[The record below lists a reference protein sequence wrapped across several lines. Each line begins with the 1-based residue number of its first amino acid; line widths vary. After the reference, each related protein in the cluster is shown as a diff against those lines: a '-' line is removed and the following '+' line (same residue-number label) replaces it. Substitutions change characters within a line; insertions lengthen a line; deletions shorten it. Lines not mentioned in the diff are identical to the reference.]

1 MLHPLLGK
9 LYESYKRDIIQSI
22 RHDEQ
27 EYHKKVDEIK
37 EIEEGKW
44 GDNELLREMGR
55 EQQVLEIQRL
65 QLLRQMR
72 LEMAQKQLRLEK
84 RSGLNY
90 HANSSQQHQA
100 PNQVPAQTNNIS
112 TDTTIKSSSTS
123 QIAATRS
130 LSPERNIQTKIDQQK
145 EERSK
150 SESPTLSSAAQNTK
164 VLQHQQL
171 QQQLQQHKL
180 QQLQQQQL
188 QQQQLQKQQ
197 LIQQQLK
204 QQQQQ
209 QQKVLQLQQALAQAQ
224 KVKTEQK
231 PEEKIQEVKQAKSS
245 TELGPVKLLNDKK
258 PVNSVG
264 VAKKSDSVT
273 ETAVANR
280 PEHKLIEDVAND
292 RKTESKPVEPE
303 KKDIKMET
311 ATGKMPKPVSEDK
324 SEDKQTSLLAVKSDQ
339 EAKKEEENQSN
350 NLNGVK
356 LSKETPLPTNQKEVK
371 FAEKLEEVK
380 TLSEET
386 SEEEP
391 SQSIESKSADKI
403 EGNPMDK
410 LEKTVSDEKDGNK
423 EKTEQLAGSEKE
435 LKTSVIPTNES
446 KFVGE
451 KLVQANSKAADETV
465 EDIKE
470 STIKPE
476 KPKTTMDEVELS
488 PSEPNRAAVEISDV
502 EKNAESLTEPEEI
515 KKTEVDTANKH
526 LSITEV
532 PGSFSDAS
540 EVQISENF
548 KPQESEKNDSS
559 GSEVEEVRITEA
571 LKEDEPVNGDKS
583 LKKDNSDAKKPET
596 AKLDITVK
604 PLKAEKPEGK
614 AEKEVEQ
621 TEVQIKEIK
630 PKEKE
635 IREEPTTKSS
645 EDDNEKVDAKSGV
658 DSEASEEPEEPRER
672 EEHEDTDGEEEKEEE
687 KPGPELRVTRSTARI
702 LDKEAA
708 AATAEATRPTVRTR
722 SSSRVRNKTP
732 EVKEE
737 KSNKEGEKE
746 KVEKQVQEEEE
757 EQDDMKSKEEPEE
770 SEEPEV
776 ETKLKGHKRAA
787 VEKRESARLK
797 KAKIED
803 SVEKTPQTEQSAL
816 EESEVEETAA
826 KEEDN
831 KIKKEN
837 KETDN
842 ETQEEED
849 HDKEPEDEEEE
860 ADNDDSP
867 GPPTKRTRS
876 MSSAKKRKRQ
886 SSPPRA
892 TPNRRF
898 LTMVNPLL
906 SNISSNKS
914 ASFFSN
920 PVNPND
926 APNYYD
932 LIYDPTDIRTIKA
945 QVKDGRIRDTAEL
958 ERELQRM
965 FANAVMYNGW
975 DSDVS
980 MWTREMQHDTE
991 TLLALF
997 RGAERTSAVNSEK
1010 SSVASGDEDSSK
1022 RRKK

>member
-1 MLHPLLGK
+1 
-9 LYESYKRDIIQSI
+9 
-22 RHDEQ
+22 
-27 EYHKKVDEIK
+27 
-37 EIEEGKW
+37 
-44 GDNELLREMGR
+44 
-55 EQQVLEIQRL
+55 
-65 QLLRQMR
+65 
-72 LEMAQKQLRLEK
+72 
-84 RSGLNY
+84 
-90 HANSSQQHQA
+90 
-100 PNQVPAQTNNIS
+100 
-112 TDTTIKSSSTS
+112 
-123 QIAATRS
+123 
-130 LSPERNIQTKIDQQK
+130 
-145 EERSK
+145 
-150 SESPTLSSAAQNTK
+150 
-164 VLQHQQL
+164 
-171 QQQLQQHKL
+171 
-180 QQLQQQQL
+180 
-188 QQQQLQKQQ
+188 
-197 LIQQQLK
+197 
-204 QQQQQ
+204 
-209 QQKVLQLQQALAQAQ
+209 
-224 KVKTEQK
+224 
-231 PEEKIQEVKQAKSS
+231 
-245 TELGPVKLLNDKK
+245 
-258 PVNSVG
+258 
-264 VAKKSDSVT
+264 
-273 ETAVANR
+273 
-280 PEHKLIEDVAND
+280 
-292 RKTESKPVEPE
+292 
-303 KKDIKMET
+303 MET
-311 ATGKMPKPVSEDK
+311 AIEKMPKPANEDK
-324 SEDKQTSLLAVKSDQ
+324 SEDKQISLLAVKSDQ
-339 EAKKEEENQSN
+339 ETTNKEEKQSN
-350 NLNGVK
+350 KLNGVK
-356 LSKETPLPTNQKEVK
+356 LSKEASPPTNQKEVK

-391 SQSIESKSADKI
+391 SQLIESKSADKI
-403 EGNPMDK
+403 EGNPMNNP
-410 LEKTVSDEKDGNK
+410 EKTVSNERDENK
-423 EKTEQLAGSEKE
+423 EKIEQPAGSEKE
-435 LKTSVIPTNES
+435 FKTSVTPTNES
-446 KFVGE
+446 KFFDE

-476 KPKTTMDEVELS
+476 KPKKTVDEVKLS
-488 PSEPNRAAVEISDV
+488 PTEPKEADVEISDM
-502 EKNAESLTEPEEI
+502 EKNAGPLTEPEEI
-515 KKTEVDTANKH
+515 EKTDVDTANKH
-526 LSITEV
+526 LNITEV
-532 PGSFSDAS
+532 PESFSDAS
-540 EVQISENF
+540 EVHISENF
-548 KPQESEKNDSS
+548 KSQESEKNHSS
-559 GSEVEEVRITEA
+559 GSEVEEERII
-571 LKEDEPVNGDKS
+571 EDLREEEPVNGDTS
-583 LKKDNSDAKKPET
+583 LTKDNSDTKNPET
-596 AKLDITVK
+596 ANLDIAVK
-604 PLKAEKPEGK
+604 SLEAGKPEDK
-614 AEKEVEQ
+614 VEKEVEQ

-630 PKEKE
+630 PKETE
-635 IREEPTTKSS
+635 MREESTSKFD
-645 EDDNEKVDAKSGV
+645 EDNNEKTDAKSGV
-658 DSEASEEPEEPRER
+658 DSEASEEPEEPEEP
-672 EEHEDTDGEEEKEEE
+672 EEHEETDGEEEKEEE
-687 KPGPELRVTRSTARI
+687 KPGPEPRVTRSTARI

-737 KSNKEGEKE
+737 KSDEEEEKE
-746 KVEKQVQEEEE
+746 KTEKQAQQEEEEEEE
-757 EQDDMKSKEEPEE
+757 EQDDMKSKEEPE
-770 SEEPEV
+770 V
-776 ETKLKGHKRAA
+776 ETKIKGHKRAA
-787 VEKRESARLK
+787 FEKRESARLK

-803 SVEKTPQTEQSAL
+803 SVEKTPQTEQSAS

-826 KEEDN
+826 KDEDN

-849 HDKEPEDEEEE
+849 QDKEPEDEEEE
-860 ADNDDSP
+860 ADNDESP

-886 SSPPRA
+886 SSPPRP